1 MKSPKSHLT
10 HNPFRNLKVLLE
22 ARSISLP
29 DGRIFEL
36 GETAEEEQ
44 DPETEK
50 KLFSEAMKDVVPI
63 SREDL
68 GERFFRP
75 KRPKTRVQAETP
87 KQEDDETLSKLEDLV
102 KSGAGFEIFDTPEYV
117 QGTGYRVHPELAER
131 LHRGDFSI
139 QAHLDLHGF
148 TVSDAKT
155 AFEKFLRNSRQSG
168 KSGIL
173 IIHGRGLSSP
183 AAPVLKT
190 KVIEWLTCGPW
201 RKWVLAYASARSCDG
216 GAGATYILLRKY
228 PAGKHK
234 PQRTQRKII
243 SC

>member
-1 MKSPKSHLT
+1 MKPPKSHLT

-29 DGRIFEL
+29 DGRTFEL
-36 GETAEEEQ
+36 GEAEEGLQ
-44 DPETEK
+44 DPESEE
-50 KLFSEAMKDVVPI
+50 KLFSEAMKDVTPI
-63 SREDL
+63 PRKDL
-68 GERFFRP
+68 GDRVFRP
-75 KRPKTRVQAETP
+75 KRPESRSPAGPP
-87 KQEDDETLSKLEDLV
+87 KEEDDEALSKLEDLV
-102 KSGAGFEIFDTPEYV
+102 KNGAGFEIYDTPEYV

-148 TVSDAKT
+148 TVPEAKA
-155 AFEKFLRNSRQSG
+155 AFEKFLRNSIQSG

-190 KVIEWLTCGPW
+190 KVIEWLTHGPW

-228 PAGKHK
+228 PAGKSK
-234 PQRTQRKII
+234 PQRTQRKQ
-243 SC
+243 